1 MVTATPNRLAHELRL
16 YDAHKTEWLRR
27 NQGQFVVIKG
37 SEILGFFRE
46 FHEGYYAGVEKYGM
60 GVDFLV
66 KRVVDQ
72 EPVFVI
78 F

>member
-1 MVTATPNRLAHELRL
+1 MATATPNRLAQELQV
-16 YDAHKTEWLRR
+16 YDIHKTEWLQR
-27 NQGQFVVIKG
+27 NHGQFVVIKG
-37 SEILGFFRE
+37 TEILGFFQE

-60 GVDFLV
+60 GADFLV